1 MSLRSAVAAL
11 VSVACLAAAPDSA
24 LAKGPTKRKVT
35 LAVDGMGC
43 AHEVEPKP
51 AKLEKK
57 KEDALG
63 LRLRNDC
70 GVLRKVLVCVYDAK
84 GALANPFGA
93 CTSAP
98 PGLGIAAPLT
108 LRADGGTAEIDC
120 PAQQE
125 GSYLAVVLVGD
136 EIKPAG
142 CPAAPPKEKLLA
154 VGEKTFNHRLAVE
167 IVP

>member
-1 MSLRSAVAAL
+1 MSLRTAVAAL
-11 VSVACLAAAPDSA
+11 VSVACLASAAPDSA

-70 GVLRKVLVCVYDAK
+70 GVQRKVLVRVYDAK
-84 GALANPFGA
+84 GARAKFGA
-93 CTSAP
+93 
-98 PGLGIAAPLT
+98 GISHRGIQSSGRIGTMHRAGGDSDLTPQRT
-108 LRADGGTAEIDC
+108 LR
-120 PAQQE
+120 
-125 GSYLAVVLVGD
+125 
-136 EIKPAG
+136 
-142 CPAAPPKEKLLA
+142 
-154 VGEKTFNHRLAVE
+154 GE
-167 IVP
+167 